1 MMSALRPRLR
11 TYRPGDEDRIA
22 PPSAEHAGWVMAWLE
37 LAERYHRYRI
47 EGFEHV
53 PARGPAL
60 LVSFHSM
67 TVIDMFLLCRAIFL
81 RDGRVVRGLTD
92 KLVFKLPLVRDFFTT
107 LGIVQG
113 TQENALS
120 LLADGQLAA
129 CMPGGGLE
137 WSRSSS
143 QARQLRWGDHR
154 GYARLAIRAGVPI
167 VPTACPAADRAY
179 FVPFDGWQVGTWAR
193 ALVGRG
199 RVLPFTVAIG
209 LLGPLPFPV
218 QLTQHVAPPIWP
230 DAPPEAADDPLAVER
245 LDARVRAVITE
256 LLRRG

>member
-1 MMSALRPRLR
+1 MAGFWPHLR
-11 TYRPGDEDRIA
+11 TYQPGDEDRLE
-22 PPSAEHAGWVMAWLE
+22 PPSTEEAGWVMEWLA

-53 PARGPAL
+53 PAQGGAL
-60 LVSFHSM
+60 IVSFHAL
-67 TVIDMFLLCRAIFL
+67 TVVDAFLLSRAIFL

-92 KLVFKLPLVRDFFTT
+92 KVMFRIPVVRDLFTT

-113 TQENALS
+113 TQENALG

-137 WSRSSS
+137 WSRSSK
-143 QARQLRWGDHR
+143 QAQQLRWGDHR

-179 FVPFDGWQVGTWAR
+179 YVPFDGWQAGAWAKSLLGLSRVYPLPVG
-193 ALVGRG
+193 
-199 RVLPFTVAIG
+199 FG
-209 LLGPLPFPV
+209 LLGPVPLPV
-218 QLTQHVAPPIWP
+218 RLTQHVAAPILP
-230 DAPPEAADDPLAVER
+230 DVPPEAADDPIAVER
-245 LDARVRAVITE
+245 LDARVRAVVSE